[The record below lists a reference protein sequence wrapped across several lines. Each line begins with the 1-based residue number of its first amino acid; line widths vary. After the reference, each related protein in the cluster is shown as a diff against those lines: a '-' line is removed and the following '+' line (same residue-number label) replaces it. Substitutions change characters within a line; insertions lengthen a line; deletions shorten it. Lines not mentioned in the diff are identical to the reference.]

1 MTRPR
6 TLIRLLVVSLC
17 AAALFAAP
25 AVAGDAILKVIP
37 KNAIAFVV
45 VNNIENA
52 DQICTELGEAVQAPI
67 PTLSDT
73 LKKKTGI
80 DTALNKKG
88 DMALVFY
95 QGEGVP
101 QGAAPVCVL
110 LPVKDY
116 KKFLSKFEDA
126 EKVTDAIQKVTMNNI
141 DVLVAQKGGYAVFAH
156 SSGQEVLEAFL
167 AAKGNVAGEVKP
179 WKPWMNRQAAYVVL
193 TNYGLQKYLKEGIE
207 MLEGT
212 IESFENFPSTSP
224 QLEQIKKSL
233 RMYVMAMKAIRAN
246 AKQFGLGMA
255 KVDKGAIQVSL
266 RCDAKPGSDLAKMT
280 EDSAKL
286 PVNPM
291 SVLPDGSFVLAGG
304 APLSQ
309 KAMAVLIQFSQTMNG
324 SQLGLSKEQND
335 KLTKLSLEAIKPVL
349 GQSFMFGAP
358 SAKAGT
364 ALDNACGVMWVTNAD
379 AYLTAYKKQIEAMNE
394 YLKDEEEAPMQ
405 MSVEE
410 TKVEGHKA
418 LVGKVDFSG
427 FLSNPQLA
435 QAGDILKSFFGE
447 DLKMTVYN
455 VKVSDNMIVTA
466 MGGKDQLSKLIKTAT
481 TKAGSLAANEG
492 IKKVNA
498 LLPADAQG
506 FGYWSPAGTVE
517 FANWIIAKLP
527 AELTENMPFEKLPE
541 FPTSSPV
548 GMAFRTGSGSLEG
561 TLTLPS
567 DTLSAIAK
575 YIKELQTMGPH

>member
-17 AAALFAAP
+17 AAAIFAAP

-37 KNAIAFVV
+37 KDAIAFVV

-80 DTALNKKG
+80 DAALNKKG

-95 QGEGVP
+95 QGETAP
-101 QGAAPVCVL
+101 QGAAPICIL

-126 EKVTDAIQKVTMNNI
+126 EKVTDAIQKVTIKNI
-141 DVLVAQKGGYAVFAH
+141 DVLVAQKGDYAVFAH
-156 SSGQEVLEAFL
+156 GSGQEVLEAFL
-167 AAKGNVAGEVKP
+167 AAKGNVAGEVQP

-193 TNYGLQKYLKEGIE
+193 TNHGLQKYLKEGIE

-212 IESFENFPSTSP
+212 IESFEQFPSTSP

-233 RMYVMAMKAIRAN
+233 RMYVMAMKAVRDN
-246 AKQFGLGMA
+246 TKQIGLGMA
-255 KVDKGAIQVSL
+255 KVDQGAIQVSL
-266 RCDAKPGSDLAKMT
+266 RCDAKPDSGLAKMT

-286 PVNPM
+286 PANPM
-291 SVLPDGSFVLAGG
+291 SVLPDGSYVLAAGG
-304 APLSQ
+304 PISQ
-309 KAMAVLIQFSQTMNG
+309 KAMAVLIQFSQSMNG
-324 SQLGLSKEQND
+324 SQLGLSKEQNE
-335 KLTKLSLEAIKPVL
+335 KLTKLSIDAIKPVL
-349 GQSFMFGAP
+349 GQSLMVGTP
-358 SAKAGT
+358 GPKAET
-364 ALDNACGVMWVTNAD
+364 VFDNACGVMWVTNAD
-379 AYLTAYKKQIEAMNE
+379 TYLTAYKKQMGAMDK
-394 YLKDEEEAPMQ
+394 YLKGQEGVPMQ

-410 TKVEGHKA
+410 TTVDGRKA
-418 LVGKVDFSG
+418 MVGKVDFSG

-435 QAGDILKSFFGE
+435 QAGGILKNFFGE

-466 MGGKDQLSKLIKTAT
+466 MGGKDQLSKLIKVAT
-481 TKAGSLAANEG
+481 TKAGSLAGNEG

-498 LLPADAQG
+498 LLPADAQA

-517 FANWIIAKLP
+517 LANWVIAKLP
-527 AELTENMPFEKLPE
+527 EELKENMPFEKLPE
-541 FPTSSPV
+541 FPTCPPV
-548 GMAFRTGSGSLEG
+548 GMAFKTGSGSLEG

-567 DTLSAIAK
+567 DTLSSIAK
-575 YIKELQTMGPH
+575 YLKELQAMGPH